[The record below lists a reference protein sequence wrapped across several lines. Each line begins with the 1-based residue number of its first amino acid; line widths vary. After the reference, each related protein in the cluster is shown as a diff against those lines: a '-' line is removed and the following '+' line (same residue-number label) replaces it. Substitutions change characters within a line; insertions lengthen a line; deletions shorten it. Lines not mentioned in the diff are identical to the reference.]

1 MTAQLPEATTNS
13 SAPPQRSRLAG
24 LDGVRGLAALFV
36 VLHHCY
42 LMSYP
47 GYPRNTGP
55 SWLAWLLYGH
65 LAVVVFIALSGFSLA
80 VSPAPRGWQLR
91 GTAPFPPARGRGG

>member
-1 MTAQLPEATTNS
+1 MTTTQES
-13 SAPPQRSRLAG
+13 TLTTAVAIPPGRGRLVG

-80 VSPAPRGWQLR
+80 VAPARRGW
-91 GTAPFPPARGRGG
+91 